1 MSDFIA
7 KALSKNNLDKII
19 NLQNK
24 SDGIVSITEP
34 VYDKLKTPITGGYDY
49 SPSINA
55 ALSSPFKYVFI
66 PDGKY
71 LVNSSILIPSDTVL
85 VMSYNAEI
93 IRNFSGGGSSVATVR
108 NKNLSSTNRDKNI
121 GLVGGIIKAADSS
134 KTGKHV
140 VFWGVDDL
148 KLFKIRIRETHG
160 DWATNF
166 RDCYDVSGSEID
178 IDTLGAEIFTDGL
191 HITGGKR
198 YTFSNL
204 LIKSGDD
211 CISLTSETP
220 EDTNIDGVTITN
232 AILTTKRSSIIKMTT
247 KTGTTPTIKNI
258 KLLNITGSSVGVFN
272 NTTQQ
277 QDSIGETIV
286 IKDEDNLG
294 RISDITLAVT
304 ANASYGAGTG
314 CRIQGVNNLYGKVKI
329 INPQGRGVDIQYVN
343 GGDFTADVEGQRTAL
358 ISAIFLGAVDG
369 FDFTGNV
376 KNGTLHGIAVGGL
389 ADNAATPPIPAK
401 PVTNSKIRNGRIT
414 GSQNTDIRLINAT
427 GVVVEGNYCSGT
439 NGIIEDSGNDWNT
452 IRNNDVRNVTGAT
465 KITANGTNSVIP
477 NSNRGYKTYNRG
489 TFSLPAA
496 STSVLVPHGLG
507 ANPSSAGIQITLTS
521 VKGSANTIYVDTS
534 VSDATNFTVKSDVAP
549 NSIVTFVWTAV
560 TAKYQ

>member
-7 KALSKNNLDKII
+7 KALSKNNLDKIV

-24 SDGIVSITEP
+24 AGGIISITEP
-34 VYDKLKTPITGGYDY
+34 SYDKLKTPITGGYDY
-49 SPSINA
+49 APSINA
-55 ALSSPFKYVFI
+55 TLASPFKYIFI
-66 PDGKY
+66 PDGQY

-93 IRNFSGGGSSVATVR
+93 IRNFSGTGSSVATIR
-108 NKNLSSTNRDKNI
+108 NKNLSTTNRDKNI
-121 GLVGGIIKAADSS
+121 GLVGGILRSADST
-134 KTGKHV
+134 KTGKHI

-148 KLFKIRIRETHG
+148 KLFKIRIRDTYG
-160 DWATNF
+160 DWTTNF

-178 IDTLGAEIFTDGL
+178 IDTLGEQIFTDGI

-198 YTFSNL
+198 YAFNNL

-220 EDTNIDGVTITN
+220 EDTDIDTVTISN

-258 KLLNITGSSVGVFN
+258 SLLNVRGIGGVIN
-272 NTTQQ
+272 AGE
-277 QDSIGETIV
+277 SIV
-286 IKDEDNLG
+286 LKDEDNAG
-294 RISDITLAVT
+294 RISDITLDVKVDCT
-304 ANASYGAGTG
+304 NGAGVG
-314 CRIQGVNNLYGKVKI
+314 CRIQGVNNLFGKATI
-329 INPQGRGVDIQYVN
+329 INPQGKGADLSYMI
-343 GGDFTADVEGQRTAL
+343 GGDFTVTVKGQRTAG
-358 ISAIFLGAVDG
+358 ISGITMAQITDFDLTPNVDG
-369 FDFTGNV
+369 A
-376 KNGTLHGIAVGGL
+376 TLHGVAVG
-389 ADNAATPPIPAK
+389 AASL
-401 PVTNSKIRNGRIT
+401 PVTNCRIRNGRIKN
-414 GSQNTDIRLINAT
+414 SSNTDIRLINANGVKVENNYCT
-427 GVVVEGNYCSGT
+427 GVSGIVEDTGS
-439 NGIIEDSGNDWNT
+439 DFNT
-452 IRNNDVRNVTGAT
+452 IRNNDVRGVTGAT
-465 KITANGTNSVIP
+465 KITANGSNTVIP
-477 NSNRGYKTYNRG
+477 NSNMGYKTYNRG
-489 TFSLPAA
+489 TFSLPAS